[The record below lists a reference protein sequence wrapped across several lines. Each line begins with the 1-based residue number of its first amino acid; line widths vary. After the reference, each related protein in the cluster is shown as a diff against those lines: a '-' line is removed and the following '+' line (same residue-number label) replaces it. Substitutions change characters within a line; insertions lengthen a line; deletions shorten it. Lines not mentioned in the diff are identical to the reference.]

1 MLSSL
6 ALEASLITPL
16 LRLHPGAC
24 AQVNFSEFMRRVRRN
39 EVAAVVVDDRR
50 LTFAARPGS
59 SLLPCAT
66 LQGARYQAGF
76 PVNPSPCS
84 CWAVASGQALLTC
97 PIVCMQ

>member
-1 MLSSL
+1 MVRSL
-6 ALEASLITPL
+6 ALEALLVTPL
-16 LRLHPGAC
+16 LWQHPGAC

-66 LQGARYQAGF
+66 NQRTRCQAG
-76 PVNPSPCS
+76 
-84 CWAVASGQALLTC
+84 LL
-97 PIVCMQ
+97 